1 VPDDGL
7 QRELLLDFPLA
18 VVAKAGHPLARVR
31 SMARL
36 REAMWVVPTYGAELL
51 RGHFAEAGEPP
62 PRDIVVCHSWQL
74 GMTLVKRA
82 NALTLASSSLFT
94 RAAASRGLV
103 ALRLADKLP
112 HVRVSLLMRD
122 REALTPAAQAFA
134 QALLAVAR
142 TVQA

>member
-1 VPDDGL
+1 
-7 QRELLLDFPLA
+7 
-18 VVAKAGHPLARVR
+18 
-31 SMARL
+31 
-36 REAMWVVPTYGAELL
+36 
-51 RGHFAEAGEPP
+51 
-62 PRDIVVCHSWQL
+62 
-74 GMTLVKRA
+74 
-82 NALTLASSSLFT
+82 
-94 RAAASRGLV
+94 V